1 MKISRYSSLFLRK
14 YWIKVELSK
23 LKYGTF
29 KIEEQK
35 DELLFEKNI
44 YKYVVIYQRK
54 CYICSHNIIKTTD
67 EYIQKI
73 IVTLLGFASAPS
85 EYGYIFDAEDEHRQ
99 RGALVSLEVYE

>member
-14 YWIKVELSK
+14 YWINGKLSK

-29 KIEEQK
+29 KIEVPK
-35 DELLFEKNI
+35 DELHCEKNVC
-44 YKYVVIYQRK
+44 KYVVIYQRK
-54 CYICSHNIIKTTD
+54 YYICSHNIIKTTN

-73 IVTLLGFASAPS
+73 IVALLGFASAPS
-85 EYGYIFDAEDEHRQ
+85 EHGCIFDAEGEHRQ

>member
-14 YWIKVELSK
+14 YWIKGKLSK

-44 YKYVVIYQRK
+44 YKYIVIYQRK
-54 CYICSHNIIKTTD
+54 CYICSHNIIKTTN

-73 IVTLLGFASAPS
+73 IVALLGFASFPS
-85 EYGYIFDAEDEHRQ
+85 EFGSIFDAEGEHRQ